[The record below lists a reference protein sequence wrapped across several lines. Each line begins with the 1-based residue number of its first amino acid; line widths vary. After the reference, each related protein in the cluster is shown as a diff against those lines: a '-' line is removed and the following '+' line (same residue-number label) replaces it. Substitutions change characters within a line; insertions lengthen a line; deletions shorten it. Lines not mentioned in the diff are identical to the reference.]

1 MATRGFFLTFEGM
14 DGSGKSTQMR
24 LLAQRLRAAGRTV
37 CETVEPG
44 GTAIGQQIRA
54 VLLDAKNHELAPVAE
69 LLLYFASRAQAV
81 DQWVRPALARG
92 EIVLSDRYT
101 DSTLAYQGYGRGL
114 GVDTV
119 KTLHRIACAGI
130 DPDLT
135 ILVDI
140 DLETSLER
148 ARSHK
153 EADRME
159 RQQAEFYD
167 RVREGYLTLAR
178 EEPGRIVVIEGRD
191 TIENVAAKIWDVV
204 AAHV

>member
-1 MATRGFFLTFEGM
+1 
-14 DGSGKSTQMR
+14 
-24 LLAQRLRAAGRTV
+24 V
-37 CETVEPG
+37 
-44 GTAIGQQIRA
+44 
-54 VLLDAKNHELAPVAE
+54 
-69 LLLYFASRAQAV
+69 
-81 DQWVRPALARG
+81 
-92 EIVLSDRYT
+92 
-101 DSTLAYQGYGRGL
+101 AYQGFGRGL

-159 RQQAEFYD
+159 RQQAEFYGRARD
-167 RVREGYLTLAR
+167 GYLTLAR
-178 EEPGRIVVIEGRD
+178 EEPGRIVVVDGRD
-191 TIENVAAKIWDVV
+191 TIENVAAKVWDVV

>member
-1 MATRGFFLTFEGM
+1 MATPGFFLTFEGM

-24 LLAQRLRAAGRTV
+24 LLAQRLRAAGRAV
-37 CETVEPG
+37 WETAEPG

-81 DQWVRPALARG
+81 EQWIRPALERG

-101 DSTLAYQGYGRGL
+101 DSTVAYQGYGRGL

-135 ILVDI
+135 ILIDI

-148 ARSHK
+148 ARTHK

-159 RQQAEFYD
+159 RQKAEFYG
-167 RVREGYLTLAR
+167 RVREAYLTLAK
-178 EEPGRIVVIEGRD
+178 EESGRVVVIDGRD
-191 TIENVAAKIWDVV
+191 TIENVAAKVWDVV

>member
-1 MATRGFFLTFEGM
+1 M

-24 LLAQRLRAAGRTV
+24 LLAQRLRAAGRAV
-37 CETVEPG
+37 WETAEPG

-81 DQWVRPALARG
+81 EQWIRPALERG

-101 DSTLAYQGYGRGL
+101 DSTVAYQGYGRGL

-135 ILVDI
+135 ILIDI

-148 ARSHK
+148 ARTHK

-159 RQQAEFYD
+159 RQKAEFYG
-167 RVREGYLTLAR
+167 RVREAYLTLAK
-178 EEPGRIVVIEGRD
+178 EESGRVVVIDGRD
-191 TIENVAAKIWDVV
+191 TIENVAAKVWDVV

>member
-81 DQWVRPALARG
+81 DQWIRPALARG

-101 DSTLAYQGYGRGL
+101 DSTLAYQGYGRAL

>member
-24 LLAQRLRAAGRTV
+24 LLSQRLRAAGRVV
-37 CETVEPG
+37 CETAEPG

-81 DQWVRPALARG
+81 DQWIRPALARG
-92 EIVLSDRYT
+92 EIVVSDRYT
-101 DSTLAYQGYGRGL
+101 DSTVAYQGYGRGL

-119 KTLHRIACAGI
+119 KALHRIACAGV

-148 ARSHK
+148 ARAHK

-159 RQQAEFYD
+159 RQRAEFYS
-167 RVREGYLTLAR
+167 RVREGYLTLAK
-178 EEPGRIVVIEGRD
+178 EEPGRIMVIDGRD
-191 TIENVAAKIWDVV
+191 TIENVAAKVWHVV